1 MDFFGS
7 TPGDFGDG
15 ILWRLPANG
24 HPSLSFFQPRTP
36 PGGVLDVII
45 HFRVMRVKRK
55 SMMLNALTASSN
67 KTIMQVVPTT
77 SLCETFGT
85 SKNMPEMIDPNDFL
99 PRYYQLAN
107 ILRESISQGR
117 FEAHQPIPS
126 ERQLEDLYS
135 VSRTT
140 IRQAID
146 LLIRQ
151 GYLYREHGRGT
162 FVSPQKLQKGISELT
177 SFTEDMRQRGIVPG
191 QKILEI
197 GTVDPP
203 SEVRLRMELPEDCGQ
218 LLRIERLRLG
228 DDVPMGLQTSFY
240 VLPEG
245 QTITREELEEYGSIY
260 RMLQEKFHLIP
271 TEADET
277 LEVTLAT
284 PREAALLQIP
294 PGSPLLLSERSMYS
308 QYRRMVEFVKILYR
322 GDRYRY
328 IAKLTRTK

>member
-1 MDFFGS
+1 
-7 TPGDFGDG
+7 
-15 ILWRLPANG
+15 
-24 HPSLSFFQPRTP
+24 
-36 PGGVLDVII
+36 
-45 HFRVMRVKRK
+45 
-55 SMMLNALTASSN
+55 
-67 KTIMQVVPTT
+67 
-77 SLCETFGT
+77 
-85 SKNMPEMIDPNDFL
+85 MPEMIDPDDFL

-107 ILRESISQGR
+107 ILRESISNGK
-117 FEAHQPIPS
+117 FEPHQPIPS
-126 ERQLEDLYS
+126 ERQLEGLYS

-151 GYLYREHGRGT
+151 GFLYREHGRGT

-177 SFTEDMRQRGIVPG
+177 SFTEDMKQRGIIPG

-197 GTVDPP
+197 GYVEPP
-203 SEVRLRMELPEDCGQ
+203 EQVRLHLELPATCDRV
-218 LLRIERLRLG
+218 LRIERLRLG
-228 DDVPMGLQTSFY
+228 DAVPMGLQTSYY

-245 QTITREELEEYGSIY
+245 QTITRDELEEYGSIY
-260 RMLQEKFHLIP
+260 IMLQEKFHLIP

-294 PGSPLLLSERSMYS
+294 SGSPLLLSERITYS
-308 QYRRMVEFVKILYR
+308 QYRRSFEFVKILYR

-328 IAKLTRTK
+328 IAKLTR